1 MASGPLV
8 TIAGFASTP
17 EKISQDFRKCWKRI
31 TRSKHYELGRTQEMN
46 LMAGGLAGVGVRNR
60 LDILFKFGVVSD
72 LSDGQ
77 LVKQFLNDR
86 EGSDQIAFRALVE
99 RHGPAVLSVCRQVL
113 GKSHDAE
120 DAFQAVFLILA
131 RRARSLRK
139 PESVACWLHGVALRV
154 ALRVKADATRC
165 RAHEWRSGMMKVV
178 AADCEERSSE
188 SYPELHEEIARLPER
203 YRQPVV
209 LCYLEGLT
217 TDQAASQIGVPAG
230 TIHSRLSRARER
242 LRGRLG
248 RRGLLVPTPLFAA
261 GRYAQASVALPMT
274 LLDRTVRASLEFA
287 GRRSGEAAVASRAI
301 TTLAKGVLTTMGV
314 SRLTLLGSA
323 VLVTA
328 LAVGGAQGFGY
339 LGRPVENEQ
348 AAAAPAAS
356 DQDSSLTTSVNKLEA
371 ELNDSARRN
380 AEMQSELRA
389 IKKGLEV
396 LQMRTSA
403 RPVDRRAPVQ
413 QLAAALGGPGNPAV
427 SRLAEALKR
436 HPAQRGC
443 LNGDRMQIYMMDLTD
458 GGTTLIADEPR
469 RGLIRSGNPK
479 WSNDGR
485 RIVFEAAIN
494 RQWERAR
501 LMSIELREG
510 DTSPTLTDLGPGG
523 CPTISS
529 DDKKIAFLLTPGTDP
544 SAHASLWVMDADGSN
559 RRRAGEFGAPLFSRY
574 GREFM
579 INDFSDGF
587 TKTIV
592 MNLDKLTDGVLAVE
606 GYQIFSWPSW
616 AGPGKVVSSLATH
629 QEADTIALLDV
640 ANPARAKIVEILW
653 KRGPDLDLTPRWPLY
668 IPESGTCYFFGVDSS
683 NNRILLKITRERP
696 GIVERVE
703 PDFQDDWRGGL
714 SASPDG
720 RYLLFNANRP
730 PQNR

>member
-1 MASGPLV
+1 M
-8 TIAGFASTP
+8 
-17 EKISQDFRKCWKRI
+17 
-31 TRSKHYELGRTQEMN
+31 HYEVGQIQETNPMD
-46 LMAGGLAGVGVRNR
+46 GGLAGVGIRNR
-60 LDILFKFGVVSD
+60 LDILFRFGVVSD

-77 LVKQFLNDR
+77 LVKQFLNDKD
-86 EGSDQIAFRALVE
+86 GSDQMAFRALVE

-120 DAFQAVFLILA
+120 DAFQAVFLVLA
-131 RRARSLRK
+131 RKARSLRK
-139 PESVACWLHGVALRV
+139 PDSVACWLHGVALRV

-165 RAHEWRSGMMKVV
+165 RAHERRSGMMKVV
-178 AADCEERSSE
+178 TADCDEELSE
-188 SYPELHEEIARLPER
+188 LYPELHEEIARLPER

-209 LCYLEGLT
+209 LCYLEGLS
-217 TDQAASQIGVPAG
+217 TDQAASRIGVPAG

-242 LRGRLG
+242 LRGRLD
-248 RRGLLVPTPLFAA
+248 RRGLLVPTPLFTA
-261 GRYAQASVALPMT
+261 GKFSHASVSLPT
-274 LLDRTVRASLEFA
+274 ILLDRTVRAAVVFA
-287 GRRSGEAAVASRAI
+287 GRKTGEAAVASKAI
-301 TTLAKGVLTTMGV
+301 TTLAEGVLSTMRV

-323 VLVTA
+323 VLATA
-328 LAVGGAQGFGY
+328 IAVGGARSFGY
-339 LGRPVENEQ
+339 LGRPVDNQQ

-356 DQDSSLTTSVNKLEA
+356 DQDSSLTSSVNKLEA
-371 ELNDSARRN
+371 DLNDSARRH

-389 IKKGLEV
+389 IKKHLEV
-396 LQMRTSA
+396 LQVRTSA
-403 RPVDRRAPVQ
+403 LPIDRQPPVQ
-413 QLAAALGGPGNPAV
+413 QLAAALVGPGNPAV
-427 SRLAEALKR
+427 SRLADALKR
-436 HPAQRGC
+436 HPAKRGG
-443 LNGDRMQIYMMDLTD
+443 LNGDRMQIYLMDLND

-485 RIVFEAAIN
+485 RIFFEAAIN

-501 LMSIELREG
+501 LMSIELREN
-510 DTSPTLTDLGPGG
+510 DTSPTFTDLGPGG

-529 DDKKIAFLLTPGTDP
+529 DDKKIAFLLTPNSEPNTQ
-544 SAHASLWVMDADGSN
+544 ASVWVMDADGSN
-559 RRRAGEFGAPLFSRY
+559 RRRAGDFGAPLFSRY

-579 INDFSDGF
+579 INDFSDGI

-616 AGPGKVVSSLATH
+616 AGPGRVVSSLATH
-629 QEADTIALLDV
+629 QEGDTIALLDV
-640 ANPARAKIVEILW
+640 ANPSQAKIIEILW

-668 IPESGTCYFFGVDSS
+668 IPETGTCYFFGVDSN
-683 NNRILLKITRERP
+683 NNRILLRITRERP